1 MSNTLNEKFEEF
13 ATAQADVL
21 KEYQDPM
28 PTVTATVV
36 PATGSDPTAVSGDPQ
51 QRSSGKDEP
60 SGSDPKVPEAVAN
73 GQSRND
79 LGGSQSPP
87 LHAAKGEGEQ
97 NPGAKASA
105 PVSQDSSETSS
116 SGKPGDEAGPNSLG
130 AEITHG
136 TSKGPD
142 VKYPI
147 KPSYESVDV
156 SDDVKA
162 LLEGTELSEEF
173 AEKAKTIFEAAVKAK
188 LSEEHDKIVEHFAK
202 ETLEKIEVAKRDL
215 SEDVNGTVNYAVAQ
229 WMEENKLAVDHG
241 IKTEITEDFMVGLK
255 NLFEEHYISIPEEKV
270 EVVEGM
276 AASIREMEERL
287 DEQVKTNVKLQ
298 ARLNESAKTTILNTV
313 SEGLADTQ
321 KDKLSKLAEAVDF
334 VSEEDFTKKV
344 TTFKEAYFSEKKT
357 VATSEVADETPVEG
371 VEAPAMNPAM
381 DAYTA
386 ALARWKQIIQP
397 FLIQRV

>member
-13 ATAQADVL
+13 ATEQADVL

-36 PATGSDPTAVSGDPQ
+36 PGTGSEPTQVSGDPQ
-51 QRSSGKDEP
+51 QKSSGKDEP
-60 SGSDPKVPEAVAN
+60 SGSSPSVPPSVAN
-73 GQSRND
+73 GQSVTD

-116 SGKPGDEAGPNSLG
+116 SGKPGNDPMPSVG
-130 AEITHG
+130 ADAAYA

-147 KPSYESVDV
+147 KPSFESVDV

-173 AEKAKTIFEAAVKAK
+173 AEKAKTIFEAAIKAK
-188 LSEEHDKIVEHFAK
+188 LAEEYDKIVEHFAN
-202 ETLEKIEVAKRDL
+202 ESAEKIFAAQSELA
-215 SEDVNGTVNYAVAQ
+215 EDVNGTVNYAVTQ
-229 WMEENKLAVDHG
+229 WLEENQLAVDRG
-241 IKTEITEDFMVGLK
+241 IKNEITEDFMVGLK
-255 NLFEEHYISIPEEKV
+255 SLFEEHYISIPDEKV
-270 EVVEGM
+270 DVVEGM
-276 AASIREMEERL
+276 AESIREMEERL
-287 DEQVKTNVKLQ
+287 DEQVKSNVKLQ
-298 ARLNESAKTTILNTV
+298 ERLNESARITILNTV

-321 KDKLSKLAEAVDF
+321 KDKLSKLAEAVQF

-371 VEAPAMNPAM
+371 VEASTTNPAM
-381 DAYTA
+381 DVYTA
-386 ALARWKQIIQP
+386 ALARWK
-397 FLIQRV
+397 

>member
-1 MSNTLNEKFEEF
+1 MSDMLNEKFEEF
-13 ATAQADVL
+13 ASEQKDVL

-28 PTVTATVV
+28 PTVTATVI
-36 PATGSDPTAVSGDPQ
+36 PGTGSDPTQVSGDPQ
-51 QRSSGKDEP
+51 QKGTGKDEP
-60 SGSDPKVPEAVAN
+60 SGSDPKIEPSVAS

-79 LGGSQSPP
+79 LGGSSTPP
-87 LHAAKGEGEQ
+87 LHAKKEKGEE
-97 NPGAKASA
+97 NPGAKAAA
-105 PVSQDSSETSS
+105 PISQDSSAASP
-116 SGKPGDEAGPNSLG
+116 SGKGGDEAGANSLG

-142 VKYPI
+142 VQYPI
-147 KPSYESVDV
+147 KPSFEEVEL

-202 ETLEKIEVAKRDL
+202 ETLEKIEVAKKDL
-215 SEDVNGTVNYAVAQ
+215 TEDVNGTVNYAVAQ
-229 WMEENKLAVDHG
+229 WMEENKLAVDNG

-255 NLFEEHYISIPEEKV
+255 NLFEEHYISIPDEKV

-386 ALARWKQIIQP
+386 ALARWK
-397 FLIQRV
+397 